1 MGLLA
6 CNTVDVDLTQPMQC
20 CRVFGTAF
28 AEMPFVATR
37 EGYRRDGNLTQ
48 LVEARS
54 LHAYALSLALC
65 MLLHA
70 GICLDCCL
78 LLPNLLRP

>member
-1 MGLLA
+1 MTLLA
-6 CNTVDVDLTQPMQC
+6 CITFDVDMTQPKC

-54 LHAYALSLALC
+54 LHAHAISLALC

-70 GICLDCCL
+70 WICLDSYF
-78 LLPNLLRP
+78 LLPTF